1 MSETIAVVD
10 FGGQYTHLISRRI
23 RELGVQSIIV
33 PYHSLH
39 NVEKEGIR
47 GWVLSGGPA
56 SVYTSGSPKIELE
69 MLAPMPVLGI
79 CYGLQLIAHLLGGR
93 VRRAEVREYG
103 RATIRVSTQSQLF
116 QGLPEK
122 FQIWMSHSDQVEEL
136 PEGFEVTG
144 YTDSAPYAAIEN
156 TGKRL
161 YGVQFHPEVSHTEHG
176 DKILA
181 NFVYGICGCRGG
193 WTMENYLEK
202 AVKEVAET
210 VGDGRV
216 LCALSGGID
225 SAVTA
230 SIVHRAVGDRLVCV
244 FVNHGL
250 LRKGEAEKTLK
261 LLEKLGLKNLVYV
274 DASERFLRRLAGVSD
289 PEEKRR
295 IVGSIFVEVFKEV
308 NASHGPFQFLAQ
320 GTLYPDVVESGRSA
334 GPSSVIKTH
343 HNVGGLPSQLNFQL
357 VEPLRMLYKDEV
369 RKLGSIL
376 GLPEELLRKHPFPGP
391 GLAVR
396 IIGEVTAEKLR
407 ICREASAI
415 VEEELARHGLYDTVW
430 QVFAVVGDDMATG
443 VMGDE
448 RKVGRIVTVRI
459 VTSSDAMTA
468 DWARIPYNV
477 LDQIS
482 RRITNEVEGVTWV
495 TYAITSKP
503 PATIEPQ

>member
-33 PYHSLH
+33 PYHSLDG
-39 NVEKEGIR
+39 VEKEGIR

-56 SVYTSGSPKIELE
+56 SVYMPGSPKIELE
-69 MLAPMPVLGI
+69 KLAPMPVLGI
-79 CYGLQLIAHLLGGR
+79 CYGLQLIAHHMGGR

-136 PEGFEVTG
+136 PEGFKVTG
-144 YTDSAPYAAIEN
+144 QTDSSPYAAIEN
-156 TGKRL
+156 ACQRI
-161 YGVQFHPEVSHTEHG
+161 YGVQFHPEVSHTEYG

-202 AVKEVAET
+202 AVREVAET

-225 SAVTA
+225 SSVTA
-230 SIVHRAVGDRLVCV
+230 AIVHRAVGDRLVCV

-250 LRKGEAEKTLK
+250 LRKDEAEKTLK
-261 LLEKLGLKNLVYV
+261 LMKRLGLRNIVYV
-274 DASERFLRRLAGVSD
+274 DASERFLSRLAGVSD

-295 IVGSIFVEVFKEV
+295 IVGATFVEVFNEV
-308 NASHGPFQFLAQ
+308 NKSHGPFQFLAQ

-407 ICREASAI
+407 ICRDASAI

-430 QVFAVVGDDMATG
+430 QAFAVVGDDMATG

-477 LDQIS
+477 LDEIS